1 MNDRPPI
8 LGIILAGGLARRMGG
23 GDKCLLPLG
32 GQTLLQR
39 AIAKAR
45 PQVNELLLNANGNHL
60 RFTRSGLTVLSDEYP
75 NFPGPLAGIHAG
87 LQWLENHR
95 PEQQWLASFA
105 SDTPFFPDNLVSE
118 LHRRAQETGASLVL
132 ARSGEQ
138 THPIFGLWHRSLLPA
153 IRKALQSDQTPRLQ
167 DWAQEQKA
175 ESVIFEQTGYDPF
188 FNINRPQDLYD
199 AEALLPLTERAR

>member
-1 MNDRPPI
+1 MTERPFI

-32 GQTLLQR
+32 DRTLLQR
-39 AIAKAR
+39 AIAKAE
-45 PQVNELLLNANGNHL
+45 PQVDELLLNANGNHL

-95 PEQQWLASFA
+95 PGQAWLASFA
-105 SDTPFFPDNLVSE
+105 SDTPFFPDTLVSD
-118 LHRRAQETGASLVL
+118 LYQQAQQAEAALAF
-132 ARSGEQ
+132 ARSGDR
-138 THPIFGLWHRSLLPA
+138 THPIFALWHVSLLPV
-153 IRKALQSDQTPRLQ
+153 IRTALQDQPSPRLQ
-167 DWAQEQKA
+167 DWVREQNGV
-175 ESVIFEQTGYDPF
+175 EVSFSHPDYDPF

-199 AEALLPLTERAR
+199 AQALLPMTDTPR